1 MNTGSNFMRKSNS
14 ESPYESKPRL
24 MRTIEVI
31 STRFSGENKQ
41 YVLSVTQIFDK
52 GLSETRNKV
61 ISKADVKTHL
71 DTGNWHQITASH
83 AVLPT
88 ETKLAVQIT
97 EHLPLRFQNQT
108 ILSETYVGGTD
119 EFSKLRR
126 GE

>member
-1 MNTGSNFMRKSNS
+1 MRKSNS
-14 ESPYESKPRL
+14 GSQYESKPRL
-24 MRTIEVI
+24 IRTIEVI

-41 YVLSVTQIFDK
+41 YVFSATQIFDK
-52 GLSETRNKV
+52 GISETRNKV

-88 ETKLAVQIT
+88 ESKLAVQII

-108 ILSETYVGGTD
+108 IMTEEIQNDLEG
-119 EFSKLRR
+119 FSKIGRR
-126 GE
+126 K